1 MYHKLNAVAWKKTFN
16 RTEWV
21 VVFFRRCR
29 CDPLHFTT
37 AYVFIN
43 WSNMSSSSVLLWSLC
58 LEVDFILGR
67 LILVSNTSHQFLW
80 RRLPVVCHG
89 GGMVNPTEREKYLPL
104 SSFPIDS
111 GHIFM
116 HIWAC
121 QLRPHTLDPAAQ
133 RRGSSARPW
142 RLTNQWSGSRPWLL
156 DLMSR

>member
-1 MYHKLNAVAWKKTFN
+1 MLDSVVRFFFSEGVLVSFKKWLDLF
-16 RTEWV
+16 
-21 VVFFRRCR
+21 
-29 CDPLHFTT
+29 HFTT
-37 AYVFIN
+37 ALVFNNSTNI
-43 WSNMSSSSVLLWSLC
+43 SSTRVLLWSMW
-58 LEVDFILGR
+58 LEVVFFILAS

-89 GGMVNPTEREKYLPL
+89 GGMVNPTEREKYSPL

-121 QLRPHTLDPAAQ
+121 QLRPQILDPAAQ